1 MRHFVLS
8 FCICCSFLL
17 SVGNRFLVSI
27 QQHKM
32 SLSGGRESDE
42 YIHLH
47 SAALCSALSVCLCVL
62 THVCVHLLY
71 IFMNVPVYLSLLL
84 HGLFFF
90 LHVCVSLYE
99 HACMAVHV
107 SVYMHLL
114 VLVT

>member
-8 FCICCSFLL
+8 FCVCCSFLL

-47 SAALCSALSVCLCVL
+47 SAALCSALSVCLCA
-62 THVCVHLLY
+62 Y
-71 IFMNVPVYLSLLL
+71 
-84 HGLFFF
+84 
-90 LHVCVSLYE
+90 
-99 HACMAVHV
+99 
-107 SVYMHLL
+107 
-114 VLVT
+114 